1 MTKLIVDGKEIDVP
15 AEFTLLQAC
24 EAAGLEIPRR
34 MSTMRTFS
42 IARTWL
48 RRSRTLASFIRLSI
62 WLPGLALLACLPA
75 VPLHAKDVGADVSS
89 LCQFVSQ
96 KKVLTLRYNYDPKDA
111 KPRILSPYAVGYTK
125 RNDMLL
131 LAYQAEGYS
140 KSGGGEGSGW
150 RNFRTDKIAAL
161 TDDPGTFIAVK
172 PKRSEY
178 KYIDR
183 FECKNAE
190 VSK

>member
-1 MTKLIVDGKEIDVP
+1 MV
-15 AEFTLLQAC
+15 
-24 EAAGLEIPRR
+24 
-34 MSTMRTFS
+34 SFS
-42 IARTWL
+42 
-48 RRSRTLASFIRLSI
+48 RLSI
-62 WLPGLALLACLPA
+62 WLPGLALLIFFSA
-75 VPLHAKDVGADVSS
+75 VPLRAKDIGVDVSS

-96 KKVLTLRYNYDPKDA
+96 KKVLALRYNYDPKDA

-150 RNFRTDKIAAL
+150 RNFRTDKISAL
-161 TDDPGTFIAVK
+161 TDDPGAFIAVK

-178 KYIDR
+178 KYMDR
-183 FECKNAE
+183 FECKNVE
-190 VSK
+190 VGND